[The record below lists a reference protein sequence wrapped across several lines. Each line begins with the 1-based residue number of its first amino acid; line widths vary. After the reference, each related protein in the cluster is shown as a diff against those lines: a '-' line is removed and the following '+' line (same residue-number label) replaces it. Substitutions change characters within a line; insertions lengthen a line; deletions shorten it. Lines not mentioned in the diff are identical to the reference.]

1 MLQYGLGIQFVS
13 YLIVAAIFI
22 VGKMNIAVLIAFE
35 MLSTTGKIIFN
46 SGSIGI
52 LPHLVSENDIHDG
65 INITQRINSVMSIL
79 GGARWFDG
87 HIFRSG
93 KFLLISF
100 SLFARGVSSL
110 YVDTLFSTK

>member
-13 YLIVAAIFI
+13 YLIVTAIFI

-79 GGARWFDG
+79 GGRSVVRWSHF
-87 HIFRSG
+87 
-93 KFLLISF
+93 
-100 SLFARGVSSL
+100 
-110 YVDTLFSTK
+110 